1 MTPAQFWQI
10 EMNNRQIQ
18 SEQAAQQQQQI
29 GNALS
34 SIAEMYGEQE
44 SQKAKGRAFK
54 DTFKIISP
62 SLGINQK
69 DLESL
74 TGGAPKSDQDW
85 YQVSQIMAPIMPSM
99 FNAQL
104 SSARFGNQQTLAN
117 QQAANQAAARQP
129 AANQVPLGAQA
140 PAATANPETLPAPAF
155 IDPSVKTR
163 SLLKR

>member
-10 EMNNRQIQ
+10 EMNNRQMQ
-18 SEQAAQQQQQI
+18 AEQAAQQQQQI

-69 DLESL
+69 DLEAF

-104 SSARFGNQQTLAN
+104 ATARFGNQQALAN
-117 QQAANQAAARQP
+117 QQAANQRNSQQP
-129 AANQVPLGAQA
+129 ASNEQVVPTSMTT
-140 PAATANPETLPAPAF
+140 PAATSAAPPAATTST
-155 IDPSVKTR
+155 PSWFSMIPNR
-163 SLLKR
+163 R